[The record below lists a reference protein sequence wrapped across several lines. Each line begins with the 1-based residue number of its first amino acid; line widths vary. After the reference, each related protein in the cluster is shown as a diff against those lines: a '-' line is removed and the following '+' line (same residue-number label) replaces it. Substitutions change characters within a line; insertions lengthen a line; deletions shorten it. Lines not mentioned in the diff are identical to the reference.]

1 MKKVIFQ
8 CWPVDQGLVSRE
20 ADACSTLSAPVLGS
34 KACQQLV
41 KHVSSGRGVEAAR
54 KKGAGVAGFNETRGP
69 LYRGSPS
76 SSVGTQSGS
85 DGRPIAT

>member
-1 MKKVIFQ
+1 VKKVIFQ

-20 ADACSTLSAPVLGS
+20 EADACVTLSAPVLGS

-54 KKGAGVAGFNETRGP
+54 NKGAGVAGFNERAQA
-69 LYRGSPS
+69 L
-76 SSVGTQSGS
+76 QALMK
-85 DGRPIAT
+85 GRRRCRL